1 MNADTQE
8 GRIALYDNGYN
19 WGYDVAQV
27 KDFAGMV
34 LNAAD
39 YVGDINQIAC
49 GDLDEAKACWCAGF
63 DAGVKAA
70 RDR

>member
-39 YVGDINQIAC
+39 ADYVGDINQI
-49 GDLDEAKACWCAGF
+49 ACWCAGF